1 MKLISVGIVT
11 TLLTLASCL
20 KIKNGIVSVG
30 QEEFAFGTK
39 SIPLYRNQDI
49 KVEFS
54 LKTDE
59 GKFPQQVALSL
70 DSESASEIVYPKLS
84 GSKAQ
89 FTIPV
94 KKLSGAIKSQPFD
107 LTLIAGDVDTS
118 KNLQEFIASI
128 LPVEKLTTYEP
139 PVRLEAKEEIRHIFR
154 QQESTVPAGL
164 SLIFIGGIAA
174 ILAGLLITWTVSDS
188 YNLKNFP
195 SSSCQKIWHVL
206 FLGSIV
212 GLEGI
217 FVQYYLGSSIFDTL
231 FKASIVGSVGLVAG
245 SRVLRR

>member
-1 MKLISVGIVT
+1 MKLFFVGIVT
-11 TLLTLASCL
+11 TLLTLVSCL
-20 KIKNGIVSVG
+20 KIENGIVSVG

-49 KVEFS
+49 KVEFN
-54 LKTDE
+54 LKADQ
-59 GKFPQQVALSL
+59 GKLPQQIALSL
-70 DSESASEIVYPKLS
+70 DTESASEVVYPKLS

-89 FTIPV
+89 FTISV
-94 KKLSGAIKSQPFD
+94 KQLSGVIKSQPFD
-107 LTLIAGDVDTS
+107 LTLIVGDIDPS
-118 KNLQEFIASI
+118 NNLQQFIASI
-128 LPVEKLTTYEP
+128 SPVEKLTNYES
-139 PVRLEAKEEIRHIFR
+139 PVRLGAKEEIKHIFR
-154 QQESTVPAGL
+154 QQEPTVPAGL
-164 SLIFIGGIAA
+164 SLIFISVIGA

-195 SSSCQKIWHVL
+195 SSSCQKIWHIL

-231 FKASIVGSVGLVAG
+231 FKASIAGSVSLVAG
-245 SRVLRR
+245 SRALRR